1 MTKSILFAAV
11 GGTLA
16 LVLSIRAGVAFP
28 LSMGSEATIQSAATL
43 VTVEQVHGT
52 HRSCR
57 LGRVWQWGHVVRLH
71 RHVGPRNTPIR
82 C

>member
-1 MTKSILFAAV
+1 MTKFMLFATV
-11 GGTLA
+11 GGALA
-16 LVLSIRAGVAFP
+16 LVLSIHAGAALP
-28 LSMGSEATIQSAATL
+28 LSLGSEATIQSAATL

-57 LGRVWQWGHVVRLH
+57 LGRVWQWGSVVRLH
-71 RHVGPRNTPIR
+71 RHVGSRNTPVR